1 MKGQLKIFTIISIIF
16 LYITQ
21 SAGGFPMPA
30 QTDWDKVLDRY
41 EALCNQC
48 IDLKLR
54 AESGEKVSGAEFSRL
69 IGNLNNLRNLL
80 REDSGSM
87 SPAQRSRFSR
97 IRDRY
102 SNVFGKGSR
111 TKVRVNAD
119 EASVSGS
126 GEVSHAENRTGKQAG
141 SQTSGRIDAGHSAG
155 GQGVDGGTGDRG
167 AACSQIGSTGSQHGK
182 TGALIGATGSQ
193 IGETGAQRHGE
204 TGDLRGVTG
213 SHGVSGGSTLYIPE
227 TLSTSGLTTKAF
239 SFGATDII
247 QRNKG
252 IDPNPKREPR
262 RVAVGVAG
270 MVAAAPGFLYGGM
283 VSVVFRKNDWGAY
296 VKYLSDYKS
305 NSSSY
310 NCTSD
315 GKFSGGKMWLSGNT
329 RTSSYMFS
337 AGARKVIWKGLGAF
351 AGVGY
356 GAHSVY
362 WEDVSGNWAKV
373 TDSSVD
379 GAIIEAGVSYTLKP
393 VEFFV
398 GVSTISFGYNS
409 LECGIGLRF

>member
-21 SAGGFPMPA
+21 SAGSFPMPA

-41 EALCNQC
+41 EALCDQC
-48 IDLKLR
+48 IDLKIR

-69 IGNLNNLRNLL
+69 IGNLNNLRKLL

-119 EASVSGS
+119 EASGLGS
-126 GEVSHAENRTGKQAG
+126 GEVSHAENRTEKQAQAGYGLAG
-141 SQTSGRIDAGHSAG
+141 SHGENSKYAGERSDSGHSAVN
-155 GQGVDGGTGDRG
+155 QGVDGGTGERG
-167 AACSQIGSTGSQHGK
+167 EAGSQ
-182 TGALIGATGSQ
+182 
-193 IGETGAQRHGE
+193 HGE
-204 TGDLRGVTG
+204 TGDLHGVTG
-213 SHGVSGGSTLYIPE
+213 SHGVSAGSTLYIPE
-227 TLSTSGLTTKAF
+227 TLSTSGLTSEAF
-239 SFGATDII
+239 SFGAMNII

-252 IDPNPKREPR
+252 IDPNHKREPR
-262 RVAVGVAG
+262 RIAVGAAG
-270 MVAAAPGFLYGGM
+270 MVAAAPEFLYGGM

-296 VKYLSDYKS
+296 AKYLSDYQS

-373 TDSSVD
+373 TDSSVN

-393 VEFFV
+393 VELFV

>member
-21 SAGGFPMPA
+21 SAGSFPMPA

-69 IGNLNNLRNLL
+69 IGNLNNLRKLL

-119 EASVSGS
+119 EASGSGC
-126 GEVSHAENRTGKQAG
+126 GEVSHGESRTGKQAG
-141 SQTSGRIDAGHSAG
+141 AQASGRLDAGHGAG
-155 GQGVDGGTGDRG
+155 GQGVDG
-167 AACSQIGSTGSQHGK
+167 SFQIGATGFQHGV
-182 TGALIGATGSQ
+182 TGTQLGATGSQ
-193 IGETGAQRHGE
+193 QHGK
-204 TGDLRGVTG
+204 TDDLHSVTG
-213 SHGVSGGSTLYIPE
+213 SHGVSGGSTFYIPE
-227 TLSTSGLTTKAF
+227 ALSTSGLTAEAF
-239 SFGATDII
+239 SFGAMNII
-247 QRNKG
+247 QRDKG

-262 RVAVGVAG
+262 RIAVGAAG
-270 MVAAAPGFLYGGM
+270 MVAAAPEFLYGGM

-296 VKYLSDYKS
+296 AKYLSDYQS

-356 GAHSVY
+356 GSHSVY

-373 TDSSVD
+373 TDSSID
-379 GAIIEAGVSYTLKP
+379 GAIIEAGVSYTYKLL
-393 VEFFV
+393 ELFV

>member
-21 SAGGFPMPA
+21 SASGFPMPA

-41 EALCNQC
+41 EALCDQC

-69 IGNLNNLRNLL
+69 IGNLNNLRKLL

-141 SQTSGRIDAGHSAG
+141 AQASGRLDAGHDAG
-155 GQGVDGGTGDRG
+155 GQGVNGGTGDRG
-167 AACSQIGSTGSQHGK
+167 VAGSQQHGV
-182 TGALIGATGSQ
+182 
-193 IGETGAQRHGE
+193 
-204 TGDLRGVTG
+204 TGDLHGVTG
-213 SHGVSGGSTLYIPE
+213 SHGISAGSTLYIPE
-227 TLSTSGLTTKAF
+227 TLSTSGLTSEAF
-239 SFGATDII
+239 SFGTMNII
-247 QRNKG
+247 QRDKG

-262 RVAVGVAG
+262 RIAVGAAG
-270 MVAAAPGFLYGGM
+270 MVAAAPEFLYGGM

-296 VKYLSDYKS
+296 AKYLSDYQS

-373 TDSSVD
+373 TDSSVN

>member
-21 SAGGFPMPA
+21 SAGGFPMSA

-41 EALCNQC
+41 EALCDQC

-69 IGNLNNLRNLL
+69 IGNLNNLRKLL

-119 EASVSGS
+119 EASVSGN

-141 SQTSGRIDAGHSAG
+141 ANASGRLDAGHGAG
-155 GQGVDGGTGDRG
+155 GQGVDDGTGDRG
-167 AACSQIGSTGSQHGK
+167 VAGSQ
-182 TGALIGATGSQ
+182 IGATGSQ
-193 IGETGAQRHGE
+193 H
-204 TGDLRGVTG
+204 GVTG
-213 SHGVSGGSTLYIPE
+213 SHDVSGGSTLYIPE
-227 TLSTSGLTTKAF
+227 TLSTSGLTAEAF
-239 SFGATDII
+239 SFGAMNII
-247 QRNKG
+247 QRDKG

-262 RVAVGVAG
+262 RVAVGAAG
-270 MVAAAPGFLYGGM
+270 MVAAAPEFLYGGM

-296 VKYLSDYKS
+296 AKYLSDYQS

-373 TDSSVD
+373 TDSSVN

>member
-41 EALCNQC
+41 EALCDQC

-69 IGNLNNLRNLL
+69 VGNLNNLRKLL

-87 SPAQRSRFSR
+87 SPAQRARFSR

-102 SNVFGKGSR
+102 SNVFGNGSR

-119 EASVSGS
+119 EASDSGS
-126 GEVSHAENRTGKQAG
+126 GEVPHGESRTGKQAG
-141 SQTSGRIDAGHSAG
+141 AQASGRLDAGHGAG
-155 GQGVDGGTGDRG
+155 GQGVDG
-167 AACSQIGSTGSQHGK
+167 SFQIGATGFQHGV
-182 TGALIGATGSQ
+182 TGTQLGATGSQ
-193 IGETGAQRHGE
+193 QHGK
-204 TGDLRGVTG
+204 TDDLHSVTG
-213 SHGVSGGSTLYIPE
+213 SHGVSGGSTFYIPE
-227 TLSTSGLTTKAF
+227 ALSTSGLTAEAF
-239 SFGATDII
+239 SFGAMNII
-247 QRNKG
+247 QRDKG

-262 RVAVGVAG
+262 RIAVGAAG
-270 MVAAAPGFLYGGM
+270 MVAAAPEFLYGGM

-296 VKYLSDYKS
+296 AKYLSDYQS

-356 GAHSVY
+356 GSHSVY

-409 LECGIGLRF
+409 LECGIGFRF

>member
-69 IGNLNNLRNLL
+69 IGNLNNLRKLL

-87 SPAQRSRFSR
+87 SPTQRSRFSR

-126 GEVSHAENRTGKQAG
+126 GEVSHVENRTGKQAG
-141 SQTSGRIDAGHSAG
+141 AGYGLAGAHGENTEYTGEGSDSGHSAVN
-155 GQGVDGGTGDRG
+155 QGVDSITGDHG
-167 AACSQIGSTGSQHGK
+167 A
-182 TGALIGATGSQ
+182 
-193 IGETGAQRHGE
+193 
-204 TGDLRGVTG
+204 
-213 SHGVSGGSTLYIPE
+213 GGSTLYIPE
-227 TLSTSGLTTKAF
+227 TLSTSGLTAEAF
-239 SFGATDII
+239 SFGAMNII

-262 RVAVGVAG
+262 RVAVGAAG
-270 MVAAAPGFLYGGM
+270 MVAAAPEFLYGGM

-296 VKYLSDYKS
+296 AKYLSDYQS
-305 NSSSY
+305 NNSSY

-373 TDSSVD
+373 TDSSVN

>member
-21 SAGGFPMPA
+21 SASGFPMPA

-69 IGNLNNLRNLL
+69 IGNLNNLRKLL

-102 SNVFGKGSR
+102 SNVFGNGSR
-111 TKVRVNAD
+111 TKVRGNAD
-119 EASVSGS
+119 EASGSGS
-126 GEVSHAENRTGKQAG
+126 GEVSHGENRTGKQAG
-141 SQTSGRIDAGHSAG
+141 AKASGRLDAGHGDG
-155 GQGVDGGTGDRG
+155 GQGVDDGTGDRG
-167 AACSQIGSTGSQHGK
+167 VAGSQ
-182 TGALIGATGSQ
+182 IGATGSQ
-193 IGETGAQRHGE
+193 H
-204 TGDLRGVTG
+204 GVTG
-213 SHGVSGGSTLYIPE
+213 SHDVSGGSTLYIPE
-227 TLSTSGLTTKAF
+227 TLSTSGLTAEAF
-239 SFGATDII
+239 SFGAMNII

-252 IDPNPKREPR
+252 IDPNPKRKPR
-262 RVAVGVAG
+262 RVAVGAAG
-270 MVAAAPGFLYGGM
+270 MVAAAPEFLYGGM

-296 VKYLSDYKS
+296 AKYLSDYQS

-379 GAIIEAGVSYTLKP
+379 GAIIEAGVSYTYKLL
-393 VEFFV
+393 ELFV

>member
-41 EALCNQC
+41 EALCDQC

-69 IGNLNNLRNLL
+69 IGNLNNLRKLL

-87 SPAQRSRFSR
+87 SPVQRSRFSR

-102 SNVFGKGSR
+102 SNIFGKGSR

-119 EASVSGS
+119 EASGLGS
-126 GEVSHAENRTGKQAG
+126 GDVSHAENRTGKQAG
-141 SQTSGRIDAGHSAG
+141 AGYGLAGSHGENTKYAGARSDSGQGAVN
-155 GQGVDGGTGDRG
+155 QGVDGGTGDR
-167 AACSQIGSTGSQHGK
+167 SE
-182 TGALIGATGSQ
+182 TGSQ
-193 IGETGAQRHGE
+193 IGATGFQHGE
-204 TGDLRGVTG
+204 TGDLHGVTG
-213 SHGVSGGSTLYIPE
+213 SHVVSGGSTLYIPE
-227 TLSTSGLTTKAF
+227 TLSTSGLTAEAF
-239 SFGATDII
+239 SFGDMNII
-247 QRNKG
+247 QRDKG
-252 IDPNPKREPR
+252 IDPNPKRETR
-262 RVAVGVAG
+262 RIAVGAAG
-270 MVAAAPGFLYGGM
+270 MVAAAPEFLYGGM

-296 VKYLSDYKS
+296 AKYLSDYQS

-373 TDSSVD
+373 TDSSVN

>member
-41 EALCNQC
+41 ETLCNQC

-69 IGNLNNLRNLL
+69 IGNLNNLRKLL

-119 EASVSGS
+119 EASGLGS
-126 GEVSHAENRTGKQAG
+126 GEVSHAENRTEKQAG
-141 SQTSGRIDAGHSAG
+141 AQTSGWLNAGHSVG
-155 GQGVDGGTGDRG
+155 DQGVPDD
-167 AACSQIGSTGSQHGK
+167 SQ
-182 TGALIGATGSQ
+182 IGATGSQ
-193 IGETGAQRHGE
+193 HGVTGVQQHGG
-204 TGDLRGVTG
+204 TGNLNGVTG
-213 SHGVSGGSTLYIPE
+213 SHGVSAGSTLYIPE
-227 TLSTSGLTTKAF
+227 TLSRSGLTSEAF
-239 SFGATDII
+239 SFGVTDII
-247 QRNKG
+247 QKDKG
-252 IDPNPKREPR
+252 IDPNHKREPR
-262 RVAVGVAG
+262 RIAVGAAG
-270 MVAAAPGFLYGGM
+270 MVAAAPEFLYGGM

-296 VKYLSDYKS
+296 AKYLSDYQS

-373 TDSSVD
+373 TDSSVN

>member
-41 EALCNQC
+41 EALCDQC

-69 IGNLNNLRNLL
+69 IGSLNNLRKLL

-87 SPAQRSRFSR
+87 SPAQRARFGR

-102 SNVFGKGSR
+102 SNVFGNGSR

-119 EASVSGS
+119 EASGSGS
-126 GEVSHAENRTGKQAG
+126 GEVSHAESRTGKQAG
-141 SQTSGRIDAGHSAG
+141 AGYGPAGSHGENSKYAGERSDSGHDAVN
-155 GQGVDGGTGDRG
+155 QGVDGGTGERG
-167 AACSQIGSTGSQHGK
+167 A
-182 TGALIGATGSQ
+182 
-193 IGETGAQRHGE
+193 
-204 TGDLRGVTG
+204 
-213 SHGVSGGSTLYIPE
+213 GGSTLYIPE
-227 TLSTSGLTTKAF
+227 TLSTSGLTAEAF
-239 SFGATDII
+239 SFGAMNII

-262 RVAVGVAG
+262 RIAVGAAG
-270 MVAAAPGFLYGGM
+270 MVAAAPEFLYGGM

-296 VKYLSDYKS
+296 AKYLSDYQS
-305 NSSSY
+305 TSSSY

-356 GAHSVY
+356 GSHSVY

-373 TDSSVD
+373 TDSSVN

-398 GVSTISFGYNS
+398 GISTISFGYNS

>member
-30 QTDWDKVLDRY
+30 QTAWDKVLDRY
-41 EALCNQC
+41 EALCDQC

-69 IGNLNNLRNLL
+69 IGNLNNLRKLL

-87 SPAQRSRFSR
+87 SPVQRSRFSR

-102 SNVFGKGSR
+102 SNIFGKGSR

-141 SQTSGRIDAGHSAG
+141 AQASGRLDAGHDAG
-155 GQGVDGGTGDRG
+155 GQGVPD
-167 AACSQIGSTGSQHGK
+167 GSQ
-182 TGALIGATGSQ
+182 IGATGSQ
-193 IGETGAQRHGE
+193 HGV
-204 TGDLRGVTG
+204 TGDLHGVTG
-213 SHGVSGGSTLYIPE
+213 SHGISAGSTLYIPE
-227 TLSTSGLTTKAF
+227 TLSTSGLTSEAF
-239 SFGATDII
+239 SFGVTDII
-247 QRNKG
+247 QKDKG
-252 IDPNPKREPR
+252 IDPNHKRKPR
-262 RVAVGVAG
+262 RIAVGAAG
-270 MVAAAPGFLYGGM
+270 MVAAAPEFLYGGM

-296 VKYLSDYKS
+296 AKYLSDYQS

-356 GAHSVY
+356 GSHSVY

-373 TDSSVD
+373 TDSSVN

>member
-41 EALCNQC
+41 EALCDQC

-69 IGNLNNLRNLL
+69 IGNLNNLRKLL

-87 SPAQRSRFSR
+87 SPVQRSRFSR

-102 SNVFGKGSR
+102 SNIFGKGSR

-119 EASVSGS
+119 EASGLGS
-126 GEVSHAENRTGKQAG
+126 GDVSHAENRTGKQAG
-141 SQTSGRIDAGHSAG
+141 AGYGLAGSHGENTKYAGARSDSGQGAVN
-155 GQGVDGGTGDRG
+155 QGVDGGTGDR
-167 AACSQIGSTGSQHGK
+167 SE
-182 TGALIGATGSQ
+182 TGSQ
-193 IGETGAQRHGE
+193 IGATGFQHGE
-204 TGDLRGVTG
+204 TGDLHGVTG
-213 SHGVSGGSTLYIPE
+213 SHVVSGGSTLYIPE
-227 TLSTSGLTTKAF
+227 TLSTSGLTAEAF
-239 SFGATDII
+239 SFGDMNII
-247 QRNKG
+247 QRDKG
-252 IDPNPKREPR
+252 IDPNPKRETR
-262 RVAVGVAG
+262 RIAVGAAG
-270 MVAAAPGFLYGGM
+270 MVAAAPEFLYGGM

-296 VKYLSDYKS
+296 AKYLSDYQS

>member
-69 IGNLNNLRNLL
+69 VGNLNNLRKLL

-119 EASVSGS
+119 EASGL
-126 GEVSHAENRTGKQAG
+126 GAGDVSHAENRTGKQAQAGYGLAG
-141 SQTSGRIDAGHSAG
+141 SHGENSKYAGEQSDSGHDAVN
-155 GQGVDGGTGDRG
+155 QGVNGGTGERG
-167 AACSQIGSTGSQHGK
+167 AA
-182 TGALIGATGSQ
+182 
-193 IGETGAQRHGE
+193 
-204 TGDLRGVTG
+204 
-213 SHGVSGGSTLYIPE
+213 GSTLYIPE
-227 TLSTSGLTTKAF
+227 TLSTSGLTAEAF
-239 SFGATDII
+239 SFGTMNII
-247 QRNKG
+247 KRNKG

-262 RVAVGVAG
+262 RIAVGAAG
-270 MVAAAPGFLYGGM
+270 MVAAAPEFLYGGM

-296 VKYLSDYKS
+296 AKYLSDYQN

-356 GAHSVY
+356 GSHSVY

-373 TDSSVD
+373 TDSSVN

>member
-21 SAGGFPMPA
+21 SADGFPMPA

-41 EALCNQC
+41 EALCDQC

-69 IGNLNNLRNLL
+69 IGNLNNLRKLL

-87 SPAQRSRFSR
+87 SPAQRARFGR

-119 EASVSGS
+119 EASGSGS
-126 GEVSHAENRTGKQAG
+126 GEVSRAESRTGKQAG
-141 SQTSGRIDAGHSAG
+141 TQAGYGLAGSHGENTKYAGARSDSEQSTVSRGVSGIIGE
-155 GQGVDGGTGDRG
+155 RG
-167 AACSQIGSTGSQHGK
+167 AA
-182 TGALIGATGSQ
+182 
-193 IGETGAQRHGE
+193 
-204 TGDLRGVTG
+204 
-213 SHGVSGGSTLYIPE
+213 GSTLYIPE
-227 TLSTSGLTTKAF
+227 TLSTSGLTAEAF
-239 SFGATDII
+239 SFGAMNII
-247 QRNKG
+247 QRDKG

-262 RVAVGVAG
+262 RVAVGAAG
-270 MVAAAPGFLYGGM
+270 MVAAAPEFLYGGM

-296 VKYLSDYKS
+296 AKYLSDYQS

-329 RTSSYMFS
+329 RTSSYIFS
-337 AGARKVIWKGLGAF
+337 AGARKIIWKGLGAF

-356 GAHSVY
+356 GSHSVY

-379 GAIIEAGVSYTLKP
+379 GAIIEAGVSYTYKLL
-393 VEFFV
+393 ELFV

>member
-16 LYITQ
+16 LNITQ
-21 SAGGFPMPA
+21 SAGGFTMPA

-41 EALCNQC
+41 EALCDQC

-69 IGNLNNLRNLL
+69 IGNLNNLRKLL

-87 SPAQRSRFSR
+87 SPAQRTRFGR

-102 SNVFGKGSR
+102 SNVFGNGSR

-119 EASVSGS
+119 EASGSGS
-126 GEVSHAENRTGKQAG
+126 GEVSHGESRTGKQAG
-141 SQTSGRIDAGHSAG
+141 TQAGYGLAG
-155 GQGVDGGTGDRG
+155 SHGENTKYTGERSDSGQGTVSQGVSGGTGERG
-167 AACSQIGSTGSQHGK
+167 VLH
-182 TGALIGATGSQ
+182 GATG
-193 IGETGAQRHGE
+193 AQHGE
-204 TGDLRGVTG
+204 TGNRHDVTG

-227 TLSTSGLTTKAF
+227 TLSTSGLTAEAF
-239 SFGATDII
+239 SFEAMNII

-262 RVAVGVAG
+262 RIAVGAAG
-270 MVAAAPGFLYGGM
+270 MGAAAPEFLYGGM

-296 VKYLSDYKS
+296 AKYLSDYQRT
-305 NSSSY
+305 SSSY

-351 AGVGY
+351 TGVGY
-356 GAHSVY
+356 GSHSVY

-409 LECGIGLRF
+409 LECGIGFRF

>member
-69 IGNLNNLRNLL
+69 IGNLNNLRKLL

-102 SNVFGKGSR
+102 SNVFGKSSR

-119 EASVSGS
+119 EASGLGS
-126 GEVSHAENRTGKQAG
+126 GDVSHAENRTEKQAQAGYGLAGSHGENTKYAGERSNSGYSAVTQGVNDIIGDRAAG
-141 SQTSGRIDAGHSAG
+141 SQ
-155 GQGVDGGTGDRG
+155 
-167 AACSQIGSTGSQHGK
+167 
-182 TGALIGATGSQ
+182 IGATGSQ
-193 IGETGAQRHGE
+193 HGV
-204 TGDLRGVTG
+204 TGDLHGVTV
-213 SHGVSGGSTLYIPE
+213 SHGVSAGSTLYTPE
-227 TLSTSGLTTKAF
+227 TLSTSGLTAEAF
-239 SFGATDII
+239 SFGAMNII

-262 RVAVGVAG
+262 RVAVGAAG
-270 MVAAAPGFLYGGM
+270 MVAAAPEFLYGGM

-296 VKYLSDYKS
+296 AKYLSDYQS

-373 TDSSVD
+373 TDSSVN

>member
-21 SAGGFPMPA
+21 SAGSFPMPA

-69 IGNLNNLRNLL
+69 IGNLNNLRKLL

-119 EASVSGS
+119 EASGL
-126 GEVSHAENRTGKQAG
+126 GAGDVSHAENRTGKQAG
-141 SQTSGRIDAGHSAG
+141 AGYGLAGSHGENTKHVGERSDSGHSAVN
-155 GQGVDGGTGDRG
+155 QGVNSIISERGVLHGTGGAQFG
-167 AACSQIGSTGSQHGK
+167 AAGP
-182 TGALIGATGSQ
+182 
-193 IGETGAQRHGE
+193 
-204 TGDLRGVTG
+204 
-213 SHGVSGGSTLYIPE
+213 GSTLYIPE
-227 TLSTSGLTTKAF
+227 TLSTSGLTAEAF
-239 SFGATDII
+239 SFGTMNII

-262 RVAVGVAG
+262 RIAVGAAG
-270 MVAAAPGFLYGGM
+270 MVAAAPEFLYGGM

-296 VKYLSDYKS
+296 AKYLSDYQS
-305 NSSSY
+305 NSSAY

>member
-21 SAGGFPMPA
+21 SAGSFPMPD

-41 EALCNQC
+41 EALCDQC

-54 AESGEKVSGAEFSRL
+54 AESGEKVSSAEFSRL
-69 IGNLNNLRNLL
+69 IGNLNNLRKLL

-87 SPAQRSRFSR
+87 SPAQRARFGR

-102 SNVFGKGSR
+102 SNVFGNGSR

-119 EASVSGS
+119 EASGSGS
-126 GEVSHAENRTGKQAG
+126 GEVSHGESRTGKQAQAGYGLAG
-141 SQTSGRIDAGHSAG
+141 SHGENTKYTGERSDS
-155 GQGVDGGTGDRG
+155 GQGAVSQGISGGTGERG
-167 AACSQIGSTGSQHGK
+167 VAGSQQHGK
-182 TGALIGATGSQ
+182 TD
-193 IGETGAQRHGE
+193 
-204 TGDLRGVTG
+204 DLHSVTG
-213 SHGVSGGSTLYIPE
+213 SYGVSGGSTLYIPE
-227 TLSTSGLTTKAF
+227 TLSTSGLTAEAF
-239 SFGATDII
+239 SFGAMNII
-247 QRNKG
+247 QRDKG

-262 RVAVGVAG
+262 RVAVGAAG
-270 MVAAAPGFLYGGM
+270 MVAAAPEFLYGGM

-296 VKYLSDYKS
+296 AKYLSDYQS

-356 GAHSVY
+356 GSHSVY
-362 WEDVSGNWAKV
+362 WEDVAGNWAKV

-379 GAIIEAGVSYTLKP
+379 GAIIEAGVSYTYKLL
-393 VEFFV
+393 ELFV

>member
-21 SAGGFPMPA
+21 SAGSFPMPA

-69 IGNLNNLRNLL
+69 VGNLNNLRKLL

-126 GEVSHAENRTGKQAG
+126 GEVSHAENRTGKQAQAGYGLAG
-141 SQTSGRIDAGHSAG
+141 SHGENTKYAGERSDSGHDAVN
-155 GQGVDGGTGDRG
+155 QGVDGGTGERG
-167 AACSQIGSTGSQHGK
+167 AA
-182 TGALIGATGSQ
+182 
-193 IGETGAQRHGE
+193 
-204 TGDLRGVTG
+204 
-213 SHGVSGGSTLYIPE
+213 GSTLYIPE
-227 TLSTSGLTTKAF
+227 TLSRSGLTSEAF
-239 SFGATDII
+239 SFGTMNII

-262 RVAVGVAG
+262 RIAVGAAG
-270 MVAAAPGFLYGGM
+270 MVAAAPEFLYGGM

-296 VKYLSDYKS
+296 AKYLSDYQS

-310 NCTSD
+310 SCTSD